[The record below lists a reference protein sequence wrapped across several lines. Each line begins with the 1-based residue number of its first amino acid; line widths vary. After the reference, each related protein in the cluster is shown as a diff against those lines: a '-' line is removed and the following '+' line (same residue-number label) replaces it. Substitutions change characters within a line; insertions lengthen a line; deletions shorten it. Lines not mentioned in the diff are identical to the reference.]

1 MIRSTL
7 TRRLFFRI
15 APVVA
20 VTIVLIAVF
29 AFDSATREIN
39 EIYDA
44 QLVDDADVL
53 LTLLRHSLE
62 KPTRPG
68 PREIPD
74 IDFTTNN
81 QTFFNQDADDFAD
94 AHMFRGWVNEHIAIY
109 SNDAFLEDVPQQKPG
124 FTTLTHEGARWRI
137 YSAPL
142 PGTKIAMEV
151 GEKVA
156 VRETLVA
163 NILLNLFFPLVALVP
178 IIGFLMWLGI
188 NSGLST
194 IRKLVQHIRTRSP
207 DDLSAIPIEGL
218 PRDLLP
224 LGNSINHLLDKLARS
239 LTLERRFSDLAA
251 HQLRTPQAGMKLL
264 LQMLDRADSEEER
277 RAIMADLAVSN
288 EHAMHLI
295 EQLLH
300 LARLSHHAIELSP
313 VNLYDLAASVLAQ
326 FGNVIDGRQMD
337 VSLEGDEHAEV
348 KTDQFL
354 LTMMVSNLVDNA
366 IKYTPVGGRIA
377 AVVASEKEFIRLSI
391 SDSGPGIPSDQ
402 RDAVFQRFHRLDILQ
417 TEGSGLGLAIVADIA
432 DRLSVAIALANPDWG
447 NGLKIDLL
455 LPKSK

>member
-1 MIRSTL
+1 MINSTL

-20 VTIVLIAVF
+20 ATIALIAVF

-39 EIYDA
+39 RIYDA

-53 LTLLRHSLE
+53 LALLRHSLE
-62 KPTRPG
+62 NPAGQG

-74 IDFTTNN
+74 IDFTASTV
-81 QTFFNQDADDFAD
+81 FSQDADDFGD
-94 AHMFRGWVNEHIAIY
+94 AHMFRAWVNGHIAVY
-109 SNDAFLEDVPQQKPG
+109 SNNAFQEDVPQQKAG
-124 FTTLTHEGARWRI
+124 FTTLAHHGDMWRI
-137 YSAPL
+137 YSTPL
-142 PGTKIAMEV
+142 PGTAIVMDV

-178 IIGFLMWLGI
+178 IIGFLIWLGI
-188 NSGLST
+188 NNGLST
-194 IRKLVQHIRTRSP
+194 IRGLVGQIRSRSP
-207 DDLSAIPIEGL
+207 DDLSAIPVDGL

-224 LGNSINHLLDKLARS
+224 LGNSINHLLDKLAHS

-264 LQMLDRADSEEER
+264 LQLLDRADSEDER
-277 RAIMADLAVSN
+277 RAIISDLVLSN

-295 EQLLH
+295 EQLLR

-313 VNLYDLAASVLAQ
+313 VNLYNLAASVLAQ
-326 FGNVIDGRQMD
+326 FGNVINDRQMD
-337 VSLEGDEHAEV
+337 VSLEGDEHAQA
-348 KTDQFL
+348 KTDQL
-354 LTMMVSNLVDNA
+354 LLAMMISNLVDNA

-377 AVVASEKEFIRLSI
+377 VIVSSEKEFCRLSI
-391 SDSGPGIPSDQ
+391 RDSGPGIPSDHY
-402 RDAVFQRFHRLDILQ
+402 DAVFQRFYRLNTLQ
-417 TEGSGLGLAIVADIA
+417 SEGSGLGLAIVADIA
-432 DRLSVAIALANPDWG
+432 DRLSATITLATPDWG
-447 NGLKIDLL
+447 KGLQVDLL
-455 LPKSK
+455 LKKSK